1 MRAKLWITV
10 RTENE
15 GEDLTAGRQEDVPES
30 AEDMPKG
37 TKPEERA
44 EHC

>member
-10 RTENE
+10 RTENA
-15 GEDLTAGRQEDVPES
+15 GEDLTAGHKEDVPES